1 MVESGHDRLDAGPI
15 RLGIECFSPRTA
27 IEELAQDLVLLLE
40 QCQRLLD
47 RSTDLLTGPVSLG
60 VIGKRGPQ
68 GLSDAD
74 VVDN

>member
-1 MVESGHDRLDAGPI
+1 MIALDAGSI

-27 IEELAQDLVLLLE
+27 IEELTEDFVLLLK

-47 RSTDLLTGPVSLG
+47 RSADLLAGPVSLG

-68 GLSDAD
+68 GLGDAD